1 MNYLQKFYDQA
12 FHWVISFG
20 PKLILAFIALIIGQW
35 MLRILNR
42 WLKRVMET
50 RNLSPSVRMF
60 LGNLTAVSLQVLLII
75 LLMQILGLG
84 MSIFTVIIG
93 GVSVAAGLALSGTLQ
108 NFASG
113 VLILLLKPY
122 KVGDNIVT
130 QSQEGTVTSIQ
141 LFYTVILTFDN
152 KTMIVPNSKLS
163 NEVILNL
170 SRQGKRRVDIEL
182 KIKYNNEFEKIKE
195 IVTRCFSSIGGI
207 LKEPALRIGVSKLDT
222 DNYLVLINTWI
233 PAHGFEDGRLLINE
247 KLMTALKKEG
257 VISST

>member
-141 LFYTVILTFDN
+141 LFYTVILH
-152 KTMIVPNSKLS
+152 
-163 NEVILNL
+163 
-170 SRQGKRRVDIEL
+170 
-182 KIKYNNEFEKIKE
+182 
-195 IVTRCFSSIGGI
+195 SIT
-207 LKEPALRIGVSKLDT
+207 KP
-222 DNYLVLINTWI
+222 
-233 PAHGFEDGRLLINE
+233 
-247 KLMTALKKEG
+247 
-257 VISST
+257 